1 VILYCYGHFFYIA
14 GMARIIIT
22 HLLLLVFVAASAQK
36 PLSADDILKEASQV
50 AAKQNKNVFIIFHA
64 SWCGWCHRM
73 DSLMTNQ
80 YCKKFFDDHYVVRHL
95 VVLESDGKKALENPG
110 AVELLQKYKAEKQ
123 GIPFWLI
130 YDPKG
135 NLLADSQSSPGVN
148 TGCPATREE
157 VDHFLKVLQ
166 KTSPLTK
173 DQLAVIEKN
182 FLKVD

>member
-1 VILYCYGHFFYIA
+1 MATGKFFYIA
-14 GMARIIIT
+14 GMVRIIIT
-22 HLLLLVFVAASAQK
+22 NLLLLVFVAASAQK
-36 PLSADDILKEASQV
+36 PPSADDVLKEATQV

-73 DSLMTNQ
+73 DSLMTNKE
-80 YCKKFFDDHYVVRHL
+80 CKKYFDDNFVVRHL
-95 VVLESDGKKALENPG
+95 VVFESDGKKDLENPG
-110 AVELLQKYKAEKQ
+110 ALELLQKYKADKQ

-130 YDPKG
+130 YDTRG

-157 VDHFLKVLQ
+157 VDYFLKVLQ
-166 KTSPLTK
+166 KITPLSK
-173 DQLAVIEKN
+173 DALAVIERN

>member
-1 VILYCYGHFFYIA
+1 MRRLLIMQSLLL
-14 GMARIIIT
+14 GMAT
-22 HLLLLVFVAASAQK
+22 AVAQQ
-36 PLSADDILKEASQV
+36 PLSADSILKEASHV
-50 AAKQNKNVFIIFHA
+50 AAKENKNVFIIFHA

-73 DSLMTNQ
+73 DSIMNNQ
-80 YCKKFFDDHYVVRHL
+80 ACKKFFDDNYVVRHL
-95 VVLESDGKKALENPG
+95 VVFESQKYKGRENPG
-110 AVELLQKYKAEKQ
+110 ALELLQQYKAEKQ

-130 YDPKG
+130 YDAKG
-135 NLLADSQSSPGVN
+135 NLLADSQSKPGEN

-166 KTSPLTK
+166 KTSPLNK

>member
-1 VILYCYGHFFYIA
+1 MRQFLVTQIF
-14 GMARIIIT
+14 
-22 HLLLLVFVAASAQK
+22 LLLFVTAFAQQQ
-36 PLSADDILKEASQV
+36 PPSADEVLKEASQV
-50 AAKQNKNVFIIFHA
+50 AAKEKKNVFIIFHA

-73 DSLMTNQ
+73 DSIMNNQ
-80 YCKKFFDDHYVVRHL
+80 ACRKFFDDHYVVRHL
-95 VVLESDGKKALENPG
+95 VVFESDKYKKLENPG
-110 AVELLQKYKAEKQ
+110 ALDLLKKYNAEKQ

-130 YDPKG
+130 YDPQG
-135 NLLADSQSSPGVN
+135 NLLADSQSKPGEN

-166 KTSPLTK
+166 KTSPLNK

>member
-1 VILYCYGHFFYIA
+1 MHRLLI
-14 GMARIIIT
+14 MQS
-22 HLLLLVFVAASAQK
+22 LLLVMATAVAQR
-36 PLSADDILKEASQV
+36 PLSADSILKEASQV
-50 AAKQNKNVFIIFHA
+50 AAKENKNVFIIFHA

-73 DSLMTNQ
+73 DSIMNNRA
-80 YCKKFFDDHYVVRHL
+80 CKKFFNDHYVVRHL
-95 VVLESDGKKALENPG
+95 VVFESQQYKDHENPG
-110 AVELLQKYKAEKQ
+110 ALELLQKYKAEKQ

-130 YDPKG
+130 YDAKG
-135 NLLADSQSSPGVN
+135 NLLADSQSKPGEN

-166 KTSPLTK
+166 KTSPLNK

>member
-1 VILYCYGHFFYIA
+1 MRRILIVSIF
-14 GMARIIIT
+14 
-22 HLLLLVFVAASAQK
+22 LLLLVTAFAQQ
-36 PLSADDILKEASQV
+36 PPSADSVLKEASQI
-50 AAKQNKNVFIIFHA
+50 AAKENKNVFIIFHA

-73 DSLMTNQ
+73 DSIMNNQ
-80 YCKKFFDDHYVVRHL
+80 ACRKFFDDHYVVRHL
-95 VVLESDGKKALENPG
+95 VVFESDRKKNLENPG
-110 AVELLQKYKAEKQ
+110 AVELLTKYKAEKQ

-130 YDPKG
+130 YDAKG
-135 NLLADSQSSPGVN
+135 NLLADSQSKPGEN

-166 KTSPLTK
+166 KTSPLKK

>member
-1 VILYCYGHFFYIA
+1 MRRLLI
-14 GMARIIIT
+14 MQS
-22 HLLLLVFVAASAQK
+22 LLLVMATAVAQQ
-36 PLSADDILKEASQV
+36 PLSADSILKEASQL
-50 AAKQNKNVFIIFHA
+50 AAKENKKVFIIFHA

-73 DSLMTNQ
+73 DSIMNNQ
-80 YCKKFFDDHYVVRHL
+80 ACKKFFDDNYVVRHL
-95 VVLESDGKKALENPG
+95 VVFESQKYKDQENPG
-110 AVELLQKYKAEKQ
+110 ALELLKQYKAEKQ

-130 YDPKG
+130 YDAKG
-135 NLLADSQSSPGVN
+135 NLLADSQSKPGEN

-166 KTSPLTK
+166 KTSPLKK